1 VVTSTGVKDRGLKD
15 RNPFTQ
21 RVVQQVTNIG
31 LQFSA
36 TLIGGNAN
44 WQFNLIILAAMAL
57 KLKEQKDT
65 IVMLYES
72 ADTLWVLRCVR
83 TLLLYSYMNPVNSIV
98 PTQLRYQ
105 HFDWFSIELLCHTNY
120 NETKQLLRHLHQL
133 LVFFS
138 TLSSSECFQMWRS
151 CARVLHNDT

>member
-1 VVTSTGVKDRGLKD
+1 
-15 RNPFTQ
+15 
-21 RVVQQVTNIG
+21 
-31 LQFSA
+31 
-36 TLIGGNAN
+36 
-44 WQFNLIILAAMAL
+44 MAL

-105 HFDWFSIELLCHTNY
+105 HFD
-120 NETKQLLRHLHQL
+120 
-133 LVFFS
+133 
-138 TLSSSECFQMWRS
+138 
-151 CARVLHNDT
+151 